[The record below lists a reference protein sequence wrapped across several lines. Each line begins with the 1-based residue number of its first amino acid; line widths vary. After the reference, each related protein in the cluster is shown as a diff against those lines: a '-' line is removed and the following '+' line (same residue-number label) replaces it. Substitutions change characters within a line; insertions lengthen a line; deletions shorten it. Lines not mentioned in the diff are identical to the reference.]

1 MTKVMI
7 VDDQAMVREGLSLIL
22 SMHEEIDIVGEAA
35 NGEELLALLQD
46 RLPDV
51 ILMDIRMPVMN
62 GIDTL
67 KIVKETYPSVKVI
80 ILTTFNEDEYIF
92 NGLKHGADG
101 YMLKDSN
108 SKEII
113 QAIKAACE
121 GNMLLHSQVSMKISK
136 VLHAMDHAPS
146 NENKVKEQLEEMLTQ
161 REIEVVELV
170 MQGKSNKQIGSELFL
185 TEGTVKNYI
194 SRILDKLELN
204 NRTELVVYLQVPG
217 TGRILSKTSKE
228 I

>member
-1 MTKVMI
+1 MTKIMI
-7 VDDQAMVREGLSLIL
+7 VDDQAMVREGLRMIL
-22 SMHEEIDIVGEAA
+22 SLHEEIEIVGEAQH
-35 NGEELLALLQD
+35 GEELLALLSE

-51 ILMDIRMPVMN
+51 VLMDIRMPVMD
-62 GIDTL
+62 GIETL

-92 NGLKHGADG
+92 NGLKFGADG
-101 YMLKDSN
+101 YILKDSN

-113 QAIKAACE
+113 KAIKAACE
-121 GNMLLHSQVSMKISK
+121 GNMLLHSQVSLKISK
-136 VLHAMDHAPS
+136 VLHSMDHS
-146 NENKVKEQLEEMLTQ
+146 TFDQNRIKEQWGNRLTS

-170 MQGKSNKQIGSELFL
+170 MQGKSNKQIGNALFL

-204 NRTELVVYLQVPG
+204 NRTELVLYLQN
-217 TGRILSKTSKE
+217 KH
-228 I
+228 

>member
-1 MTKVMI
+1 MTEIMI
-7 VDDQAMVREGLSLIL
+7 VDDQEMVREGLRLIL

-35 NGEELLALLQD
+35 NGEELLELLRN

-62 GIDTL
+62 GIDSL

-92 NGLKHGADG
+92 NGLKFGADG
-101 YMLKDSN
+101 YILKDSN

-113 QAIKAACE
+113 KAIKAACE
-121 GNMLLHSQVSMKISK
+121 GNMLLHSQVSLKISK
-136 VLHAMDHAPS
+136 VLHAMEHTSFDE
-146 NENKVKEQLEEMLTQ
+146 ENRIKEKLDNKLTP

-170 MQGKSNKQIGSELFL
+170 MQGKSNKQIGSALFL

-204 NRTELVVYLQVPG
+204 RRTELVVYLQNKHS
-217 TGRILSKTSKE
+217 L
-228 I
+228 

>member
-1 MTKVMI
+1 MTEIMI
-7 VDDQAMVREGLSLIL
+7 VDDQAMVREGLRMIL
-22 SMHEEIDIVGEAA
+22 SLHEEIDIVGEAA
-35 NGEELLALLQD
+35 NGEELLALLGNM
-46 RLPDV
+46 LPDV

-62 GIDTL
+62 GMDTL

-101 YMLKDSN
+101 YILKDSN

-113 QAIKAACE
+113 KAIKAACE
-121 GNMLLHSQVSMKISK
+121 GQMLLHSQVSSRISK
-136 VLHAMDHAPS
+136 VLHSMDHTS
-146 NENKVKEQLEEMLTQ
+146 FNENKIKDQLEDVLTR
-161 REIEVVELV
+161 REIEVVELI

-194 SRILDKLELN
+194 SRILNKLELN
-204 NRTELVVYLQVPG
+204 NRTELVLYFQNMH
-217 TGRILSKTSKE
+217 KM
-228 I
+228 

>member
-1 MTKVMI
+1 MTEIMI
-7 VDDQAMVREGLSLIL
+7 VDDQAMVREGLRLIL
-22 SMHEEIDIVGEAA
+22 SLHEEIDIVGEAA
-35 NGEELLALLQD
+35 NGEELLGLL
-46 RLPDV
+46 RNMLPDV

-92 NGLKHGADG
+92 NGLKFGADG
-101 YMLKDSN
+101 YILKDSN

-113 QAIKAACE
+113 KAIKAACE
-121 GNMLLHSQVSMKISK
+121 GNMLLHSQVSSKISK
-136 VLHAMDHAPS
+136 VLHSMDHAS
-146 NENKVKEQLEEMLTQ
+146 FDENRIKEQLGNMLTP

-170 MQGKSNKQIGSELFL
+170 MQGQSNKQIGSELFL

-204 NRTELVVYLQVPG
+204 NRTEIVLYLQ
-217 TGRILSKTSKE
+217 KKH
-228 I
+228 